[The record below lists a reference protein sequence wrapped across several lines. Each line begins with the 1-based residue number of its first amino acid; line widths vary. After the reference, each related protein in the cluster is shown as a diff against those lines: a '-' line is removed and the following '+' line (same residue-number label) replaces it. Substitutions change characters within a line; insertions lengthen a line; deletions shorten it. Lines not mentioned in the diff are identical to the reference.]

1 MIYIVDDFLD
11 KKLLNK
17 LNKSFLFNFEK
28 IIRPS
33 CTLYAK
39 KAPKEFTQY
48 MESKISILEGKQIE
62 SCLCGFRYSDEKKD
76 NHWRIHADLYLDDTQ
91 ECFPERAGVLYMDK
105 ISDDLTGTAFWE
117 NKKTKKDSIDLNDI
131 NAHNKTLSD
140 AADLSKW
147 NLKSI
152 IGHKKNRFVSYP
164 CSSYHSKYPNITID
178 PRVVCVIFYK
188 FKNV

>member
-28 IIRPS
+28 IVRPG
-33 CTLYAK
+33 CTIYAK
-39 KAPKEFTQY
+39 RPPEEFIKY
-48 MESKISILEGKQIE
+48 MESKISILEGKTIE

-76 NHWRIHADLYLDDTQ
+76 THWRIHADLYVDHTQ
-91 ECFPERAGVLYMDK
+91 HCAPERAGVLYMNNSPK
-105 ISDDLTGTAFWE
+105 ELTGTAFWE
-117 NKKTKKDSIDLNDI
+117 YKKTKKDLINLKDI
-131 NAHNKTLSD
+131 NAHNEALNY
-140 AADLSKW
+140 AEDLSKW
-147 NLKSI
+147 DLKTVV
-152 IGHKKNRFVSYP
+152 GHKKNRFVSYP
-164 CSSYHSKYPNITID
+164 CSNYHSKYPNITID